1 MTGTSRGR
9 SPGEEEKEKARSL
22 LHAEAGYQSGASRS
36 VEVSGRAARRCLEPY
51 FPVGQ

>member
-9 SPGEEEKEKARSL
+9 SPGEEEKARSL
-22 LHAEAGYQSGASRS
+22 LHGEAGYQRGASRS
-36 VEVSGRAARRCLEPY
+36 MEVSGRAARRCLEPY